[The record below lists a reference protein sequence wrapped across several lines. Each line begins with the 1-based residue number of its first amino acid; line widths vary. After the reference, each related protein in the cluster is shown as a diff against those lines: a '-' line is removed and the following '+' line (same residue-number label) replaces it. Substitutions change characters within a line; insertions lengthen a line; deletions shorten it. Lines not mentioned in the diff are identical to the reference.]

1 MYRSGIKPQPG
12 KLLTTRMSWDDLTLP
27 LPVLTDLQG
36 LSSRLS
42 AVGSG
47 NSAPRYGPNPW
58 TQNRFMFCGPSGTG
72 KTLAALLIARDLG
85 AAMWKIPSAPL
96 VGRYIGE
103 TEKNLARIFK
113 KARQTGWVL
122 FFDEADALFGRR
134 NGVNVH
140 NSRYTN
146 QELSYLLRRAG
157 QYRGVVII
165 STLAKPYL
173 GGHLRRLIDGIVE
186 FS

>member
-1 MYRSGIKPQPG
+1 
-12 KLLTTRMSWDDLTLP
+12 MS
-27 LPVLTDLQG
+27 PVRG
-36 LSSRLS
+36 
-42 AVGSG
+42 V
-47 NSAPRYGPNPW
+47 
-58 TQNRFMFCGPSGTG
+58 
-72 KTLAALLIARDLG
+72 
-85 AAMWKIPSAPL
+85 AMWKIPSAAL

-103 TEKNLARIFK
+103 TEKNLVRIFEQ
-113 KARQTGWVL
+113 ARQTGWVL

-157 QYRGVVII
+157 QYRGAVIV
-165 STLAKPYL
+165 STQAKPYI
-173 GGHLRRLIDGIVE
+173 GGHLRRLIDEIVE